1 MSTRN
6 GTQPSI
12 LALLPGYIQDLLQL
26 RLRHEARALSLL
38 TPHGNVWFDNDWDR
52 SLWRRQGL
60 LIFANNIGE
69 DLEQI
74 FFGDK
79 GGSFAVLS
87 PARSRG
93 ILPVRGDPRVVEG
106 YPADP
111 RRRGLPDLGT
121 SRRAGAGVLGLHHY
135 VLDEVQVH
143 PHFFPSSFGSGLE
156 AVGLLLIG
164 TTEPGARTTPTS
176 ILGSDKPL
184 ELVPRTAAVVTH
196 RLRRLV

>member
-1 MSTRN
+1 MNNS
-6 GTQPSI
+6 P
-12 LALLPGYIQDLLQL
+12 PGYIQDLLQL

-38 TPHGNVWFDNDWDR
+38 TPYGNVWFDNDWDR

-60 LIFANNIGE
+60 LLIFANNIGE

-79 GGSFAVLS
+79 AGSFAVLS
-87 PARSRG
+87 PARPRG

-111 RRRGLPDLGT
+111 RRRGLPDLGS
-121 SRRAGAGVLGLHHY
+121 SRRAGDGVLGLHHY
-135 VLDEVQVH
+135 VLDVVQVH

-156 AVGLLLIG
+156 PVELL
-164 TTEPGARTTPTS
+164 
-176 ILGSDKPL
+176 LGSDKPL
-184 ELVPRTAAVVTH
+184 ELVPRTAAVITR